1 MSTITHNQAKQLN
14 DAGIEIPE
22 KEVTGCYNKN
32 IPDSFI
38 SFEANHNQKKIMKA
52 SGFDEYYLKTT
63 DLEGLWNMLSPNIT
77 DHYESSKIKIYDK
90 CLAANNTVFYIR
102 SGMGRNEIWKDSAFY
117 NIDPKQ
123 SIIDMLCYLKKEG
136 M

>member
-1 MSTITHNQAKQLN
+1 MRSITYDQAKQLKDN
-14 DAGIEIPE
+14 GIEIPE
-22 KEVTGCYNKN
+22 SEVTGFYNKDYS
-32 IPDSFI
+32 DSFT
-38 SFEANHNQKKIMKA
+38 SFEANDKKMIKA

-123 SIIDMLCYLKKEG
+123 SIIDMLCYLKKEELK
-136 M
+136 